1 MKKCTKSA
9 RQRPPRSKRSARRRE
24 SRPVQGVLG
33 IRELVRESLL
43 SSVRDSVTQTAQ
55 QLVEDEIVELAGS
68 AWSRKEDSPLR
79 RGGSCGSR
87 IFLEGEPLHIQR
99 TRLRDWVSKSEN
111 PLKAVQAL
119 AAETRSTATSRVSW
133 SAASAAAAT
142 RTRSV
147 KSPTAWD

>member
-55 QLVEDEIVELAGS
+55 QLVEDEHARLDRAPRKQLLDVFNGLGVEVTIDFEK
-68 AWSRKEDSPLR
+68 RKVAR
-79 RGGSCGSR
+79 RDVVPVAARVHFGCGD
-87 IFLEGEPLHIQR
+87 EP
-99 TRLRDWVSKSEN
+99 
-111 PLKAVQAL
+111 
-119 AAETRSTATSRVSW
+119 
-133 SAASAAAAT
+133 
-142 RTRSV
+142 
-147 KSPTAWD
+147 SPTAPPHPDGPEKMCSKVGRGDKI